1 MGSNSRGEAA
11 GGAAPADPAAPL
23 SEVDPAALPSGAT
36 AEPYVDGTFTGS
48 CVTVPFAAT
57 EDIAATLGAV
67 AGSAGQAGW
76 LAAEDAASQQARALG
91 ELWESRHDSRVVRTL
106 LII

>member
-11 GGAAPADPAAPL
+11 GGTAPADPAAPL

-91 ELWESRHDSRVVRTL
+91 VTGWGHTRAGRWR
-106 LII
+106 